1 MAAPVKIAA
10 FVAMLAVVFAVS
22 LWVGHTVGPVST
34 PAPAPTSE
42 LPHLHEGDHR

>member
-34 PAPAPTSE
+34 PAPTSE